1 MTALSIAS
9 MIGLSLTLSSGQA
22 VAKPSNDD
30 GRACTAAYE
39 SAQERERSGHL
50 IEAKESFL
58 TCAKETC
65 GTFLEQEC
73 TARYARLNADI
84 PSVVPMVTDD
94 AGAPRVDV
102 AVTMDGEP
110 LISRLDGRAV
120 PVNPGMHEFVF
131 SAGGKVFSRQ
141 KLLIGQG
148 QRNRAISTSLRSA
161 EKRAQ
166 ERMVDAP
173 AASPEADAPAD
184 RPRGGG
190 VPALSYVLGGTGL
203 AGIGA
208 FALLT
213 YWGRKDNDMLAQCS
227 PNCPQSSVDHIHR
240 LYVSADVSL
249 GVGIA
254 ALGAA
259 YWVFAASRSKSEEK
273 PADEAYLFTVQPTSS
288 GAFAAVSGSF

>member
-166 ERMVDAP
+166 ERMVDA
-173 AASPEADAPAD
+173 
-184 RPRGGG
+184 
-190 VPALSYVLGGTGL
+190 
-203 AGIGA
+203 
-208 FALLT
+208 LT